1 MSATRSKFLPSE
13 DDFAQSVYS
22 ASLNYSHLRPGQG
35 RWILVAALALLA
47 LLLLAFPASG
57 EPVSKTHKHFQ
68 NNTPDASQRCAPTGV
83 FPLPKFLLPTPAPK
97 PVAERPPRVDRYW
110 PERRMVVARGLGEPH
125 RWVREQEK
133 EAWRFVN
140 SIGK

>member
-1 MSATRSKFLPSE
+1 MSATRSKFLPSFSE
-13 DDFAQSVYS
+13 DLRLVDAFAPTACFLSFAFGFFVKCLIVFALVLMPLS
-22 ASLNYSHLRPGQG
+22 A
-35 RWILVAALALLA
+35 
-47 LLLLAFPASG
+47 

-83 FPLPKFLLPTPAPK
+83 FPLPKFLLPTPVPK

-110 PERRMVVARGLGEPH
+110 PERRMVVARELGEPH